1 MNMINLII
9 AGSALMLTSCAGG
22 NNPGYLFHI
31 IFIIAPIILI
41 GHYLNKKLD
50 STSETLYV
58 LEGQLKRIINKI
70 EKIEEELSSNSRK
83 SSRSGSK
90 KNKEES

>member
-1 MNMINLII
+1 MINILI
-9 AGSALMLTSCAGG
+9 AFSALMLSSCAGG

-31 IFIIAPIILI
+31 IFIIAPIVLI

-50 STSETLYV
+50 SSSETLYV

-70 EKIEEELSSNSRK
+70 EKLEEELSKNSGNGSN
-83 SSRSGSK
+83 RSKTK
-90 KNKEES
+90 KKKDES

>member
-1 MNMINLII
+1 MINLLI
-9 AGSALMLTSCAGG
+9 ATSALMLTSCAGG
-22 NNPGYLFHI
+22 SNPGYLFHI

-50 STSETLYV
+50 SSSETLYV

-70 EKIEEELSSNSRK
+70 EKLEEELSKNSGNS
-83 SSRSGSK
+83 SSRSGNK
-90 KNKEES
+90 KKKDES

>member
-1 MNMINLII
+1 MINILI
-9 AGSALMLTSCAGG
+9 AFSALMLSSCAGG

-31 IFIIAPIILI
+31 IFIIAPIVLI

-50 STSETLYV
+50 SSSETLYV

-70 EKIEEELSSNSRK
+70 EKLEEELSKNSGNSSN
-83 SSRSGSK
+83 RSKSK
-90 KNKEES
+90 KKKDES